1 MDASE
6 PSLKRAI
13 LVNGL
18 VNLRGQ
24 ENSWLEI
31 DRHNEHLNLELKELL
46 YARRNGTFD
55 VKALFGYC
63 LLSCKYI
70 TTTIKSLHRGCLW

>member
-55 VKALFGYC
+55 AK
-63 LLSCKYI
+63 LSFDI
-70 TTTIKSLHRGCLW
+70 VSFPANI